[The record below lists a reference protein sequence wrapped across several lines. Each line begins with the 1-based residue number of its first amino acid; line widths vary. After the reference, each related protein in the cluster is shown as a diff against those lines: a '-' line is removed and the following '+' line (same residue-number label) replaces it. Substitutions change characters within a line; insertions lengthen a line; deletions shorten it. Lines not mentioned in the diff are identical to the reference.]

1 MLSLELFL
9 AIKKIRPEQTMPLLD
24 AKTLA
29 AELGFS
35 PKQIRRLAHRGL
47 IPSMK
52 FASEYR
58 FDLEQVKAAAIH
70 VDTLYASARTAAAKA
85 WGRPIRRRA

>member
-1 MLSLELFL
+1 M
-9 AIKKIRPEQTMPLLD
+9 ALLD

-58 FDLEQVKAAAIH
+58 FDLEAVKAAAVH
-70 VDTLYASARTAAAKA
+70 VNALAASARTAAAKA
-85 WGRPIRRRA
+85 WGRPLRRQA